1 MYEAPSK
8 PDLILKAGEMSLN
21 ECVQRV
27 VTLLK
32 DKVDIH
38 TADLYLR
45 LFLIFQNIVPISALN
60 GVEELFVPE
69 SKLPLSLAEA
79 ETLPKLTITKLD
91 CQWLQVLSEGWATP
105 LSGFMRER
113 EFLQC
118 QHFGC
123 LQDGCVS
130 NQSIPIV
137 LPVSTEDK
145 ERLIEATAIAL
156 VYENR

>member
-1 MYEAPSK
+1 M
-8 PDLILKAGEMSLN
+8 
-21 ECVQRV
+21 
-27 VTLLK
+27 
-32 DKVDIH
+32 
-38 TADLYLR
+38 
-45 LFLIFQNIVPISALN
+45 SALS

-69 SKLPLSLAEA
+69 SKLSAALAEA
-79 ETLPKLTITKLD
+79 EALPKLAITKLD

-105 LSGFMRER
+105 LCGFMRER

-137 LPVSTEDK
+137 LPVTTQDK
-145 ERLIEATAIAL
+145 ERLAEATAIAL
-156 VYENR
+156 VYDNK